1 MPLYE
6 YQCTECQASLEA
18 IQAFSAPPLETCPEC
33 GRSSL
38 KKLLS
43 APAFQFKGSGWYVN
57 DYARKGNGNGKPS
70 DGDAANDKPAASEAS
85 PDQSKKS
92 DQGKKSS
99 DSTSAKSAKSAK
111 GGSSNPGAA
120 P

>member
-6 YQCTECQASLEA
+6 YRCTECEATLEA
-18 IQAFSAPPLETCPEC
+18 IQAFAAPPLEECPEC

-57 DYARKGNGNGKPS
+57 DYARKDKSPAGRSESGGAAASGNSSESNGKS
-70 DGDAANDKPAASEAS
+70 AAKESSADSGKKAGASASSGKSESSKAAAAS
-85 PDQSKKS
+85 
-92 DQGKKSS
+92 
-99 DSTSAKSAKSAK
+99 
-111 GGSSNPGAA
+111 
-120 P
+120 

>member
-6 YQCTECQASLEA
+6 YRCTDCEATLEA
-18 IQAFSAPPLETCPEC
+18 IQAFAAPPLEECPEC

-57 DYARKGNGNGKPS
+57 DYARKDKSPAGVGESDRAAANGNGSESNGKSAAKESSADSGKKAGASSSSGKS
-70 DGDAANDKPAASEAS
+70 DSSKTAAAS
-85 PDQSKKS
+85 
-92 DQGKKSS
+92 
-99 DSTSAKSAKSAK
+99 
-111 GGSSNPGAA
+111 
-120 P
+120 